1 MNWIGEL
8 FGYLAGISTAIFF
21 LPQSIKTIRTKD
33 VKGLS
38 VVTYCIYSF
47 GIICWTIYGVYL
59 KSVPMMLF
67 NSISGIFAFSILYTI
82 IQQRGKKK

>member
-8 FGYLAGISTAIFF
+8 FGYLAGISTAICF

-33 VKGLS
+33 VRGLS
-38 VVTYCIYSF
+38 VTTYCIYTF
-47 GIICWTIYGVYL
+47 GMICWTLYGVYM
-59 KSVPMMLF
+59 KSVPMMFF
-67 NSISGIFAFSILYTI
+67 NGVSGTFAISILYII